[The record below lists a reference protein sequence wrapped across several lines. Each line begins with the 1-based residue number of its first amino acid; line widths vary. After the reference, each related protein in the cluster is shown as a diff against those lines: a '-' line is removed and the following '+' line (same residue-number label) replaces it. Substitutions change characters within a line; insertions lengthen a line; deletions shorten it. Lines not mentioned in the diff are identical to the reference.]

1 MTPDHVLS
9 LGRDATLLMLLI
21 AGPILAVG
29 LIVGLAVSVFQA
41 VTQIQEMTLTFIP
54 KLIAILGVL
63 RPVRALHAHAA
74 RRLHRRPARQ
84 PRHLHAASH
93 GRSCSAS

>member
-9 LGRDATLLMLLI
+9 LGREAALLMLLI

-29 LIVGLAVSVFQA
+29 LVVGLAVSVFQA

-63 RPVRALHAHAA
+63 GLFGHFMLM
-74 RRLHRRPARQ
+74 RLVGFTVDLLANLDVYTR
-84 PRHLHAASH
+84 
-93 GRSCSAS
+93 

>member
-1 MTPDHVLS
+1 MTPDLCS
-9 LGRDATLLMLLI
+9 PSARDAALLMLLI

-29 LIVGLAVSVFQA
+29 LVVGLAVSVFQA

-63 RPVRALHAHAA
+63 GLFGHFMLVRLVGFTVDLLANLDVYT
-74 RRLHRRPARQ
+74 R
-84 PRHLHAASH
+84 
-93 GRSCSAS
+93 

>member
-9 LGRDATLLMLLI
+9 LGREATLLLLLV

-29 LIVGLAVSVFQA
+29 LVVGLAVSVFQA

-63 RPVRALHAHAA
+63 ALLGHFMLT
-74 RRLHRRPARQ
+74 RLVGFTVELLANLDVYTR
-84 PRHLHAASH
+84 
-93 GRSCSAS
+93 